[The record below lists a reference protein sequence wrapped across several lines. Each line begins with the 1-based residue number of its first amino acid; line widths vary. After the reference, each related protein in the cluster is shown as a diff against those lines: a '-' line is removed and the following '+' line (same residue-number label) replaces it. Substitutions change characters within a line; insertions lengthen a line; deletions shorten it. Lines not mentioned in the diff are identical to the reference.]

1 MCNLYNV
8 TSNQQAILDFTR
20 ALTASVG
27 NLKPSLDVYPDYAA
41 PIVRAAANG
50 GRELVLARWG
60 MPSPP
65 RYGTAP
71 VTNIRNV
78 KSPHWRRWL
87 GVENRCVVPATRF
100 CEWSGEKGEKRKVW
114 FAVNANEPLFVFA
127 GIWTAWH
134 GVRKKAESEQD
145 HELFGF
151 LTCEPNDIV
160 RPIHAKAMPVI
171 LTRQDE
177 IDLWLSTPAPEA
189 LQLQRPLPDAELI
202 ILPEA
207 A

>member
-20 ALTASVG
+20 ALTAGVG
-27 NLKPSLDVYPDYAA
+27 NLKPSLDVYPDYDA
-41 PIVRAAANG
+41 PIVRAAADG

-87 GVENRCVVPATRF
+87 GVESRCVVPATSF
-100 CEWSGEKGEKRKVW
+100 CEWSGEKGSKRKVW
-114 FAVNANEPLFVFA
+114 FAVNDDKPLFAFA
-127 GIWTAWH
+127 GIWTRWR
-134 GVRKKAESEQD
+134 GERKKSEPEMD
-145 HELFGF
+145 HEIFGF
-151 LTCEPNDIV
+151 LTCEPNELV

-177 IDLWLSTPAPEA
+177 IDHWLTSPASEA
-189 LQLQRPLPDAELI
+189 LKLQRPLPDNELI
-202 ILPEA
+202 IVPDA

>member
-20 ALTASVG
+20 ALTAGVG

-41 PIVRAAANG
+41 PIVRAAATG

-114 FAVNANEPLFVFA
+114 FATSSAEPLFVFA
-127 GIWTAWH
+127 GIWTAWR
-134 GVRKKAESEQD
+134 GARKKTEGEQD
-145 HELFGF
+145 HEIFGF
-151 LTCEPNDIV
+151 LTCEPNELV
-160 RPIHAKAMPVI
+160 RPIHEKPC
-171 LTRQDE
+171 R
-177 IDLWLSTPAPEA
+177 
-189 LQLQRPLPDAELI
+189 
-202 ILPEA
+202 
-207 A
+207 